1 MFIDTIYFKVIY
13 IILSYLLGSVLFGYV
28 VARILGKQGFG
39 KVDRPGTA
47 GAGRQYGLKAGIA
60 TFLFDFGKGVA
71 VPLIGKA
78 IGLDPLTILIAS
90 VAVLVGHNWSIFLRF
105 KGGGGIAC
113 SMGFSSAIAPIPFV
127 TVLAIALTVG
137 FSYKYT
143 LHKKK
148 HDINPNVV
156 SSLLAVTLMPFFTYF
171 VFQDPRFFYIG
182 DRFLVTMMYIVV
194 FAIVVIKGVI
204 LHFMYRKVP
213 TAN

>member
-1 MFIDTIYFKVIY
+1 MFLDTIYFKVIF

-28 VARILGKQGFG
+28 IARILKKEGFG

-60 TFLFDFGKGVA
+60 TFIFDFGKGLA
-71 VPLIGKA
+71 VPLIGNA
-78 IGLDPLTILIAS
+78 LGLDNLTILIAS
-90 VAVLVGHNWSIFLRF
+90 VAVLVGHNWSVFLKF

-113 SMGFSSAIAPIPFV
+113 TMGFSAALVPIHSLV
-127 TVLAIALTVG
+127 VLAIVLTIG
-137 FSYKYT
+137 FTYKFT

-148 HDINPNVV
+148 HDINPNVI
-156 SSLLAVTLMPFFTYF
+156 SSLLAVILMPFFTYF
-171 VFQDPRFFYIG
+171 LFTNPRFYLID
-182 DRFLVTMMYIVV
+182 DRLLVSMMYVVVFLIVV
-194 FAIVVIKGVI
+194 VKGII